1 MFSAIRDIK
10 IAAKLTTTMVL
21 LAFAS
26 TAIASLVSFTTSS
39 ESLLAA
45 ASEKLAA
52 LEATKKDDLERYL
65 ESIRQDLRTMSSN
78 PTALTALEAFSEAWR
93 QLPAPTA
100 YLQKAYIDDNP
111 HPTGQK
117 ENLDDAEDG
126 SRYSA
131 VHAEYHPWL
140 RTFLRERGY
149 YDIFLFDTDGNLVY
163 TVFKELDY
171 ATNVNTGKWR
181 ETDLGNAFR
190 AARDAAKRDSHQFF
204 DFKPYAPSHG
214 AAASFISSSI
224 LDADGRL
231 RGVLVFQMPID
242 RLNKVMQTAAG
253 MGESGET
260 YIVGGDRLM
269 RSDSRFA
276 QESTIL
282 KVEVDTETVRRALD
296 GESGVMVTPDYRG
309 IPVLSAY
316 GALEFLGTTWAIMA
330 EIDEAEVLAP
340 VNHLLIYLVAVATAI
355 VVVIGCIGAWFARS
369 MTRPINAVTDAMT
382 RLAEGDT
389 QFDVPPAER
398 ADEIG
403 AMTTALISLQET
415 SVRAVRSQSALGAA
429 SANFMI
435 ADADYNIVYM
445 NKAAQ
450 ELFESREAELR
461 QDLPNLDARN
471 LIGSNIDDFHKNPTH
486 QRGILAGLSNPHV
499 SRLKIGGVTFD
510 LVVTPA
516 FNDKGERIA
525 TSVQWTD
532 ITDKLAAEEEMARA
546 KSTLDAA
553 SANFMI
559 ADADYNIVYVNKALV
574 ELFRGRE
581 GDIRRELP
589 AFDLNNLIGTNID
602 VFHKNPSHQRNL
614 LNGLRAPHNGR
625 VEVAGLTFD
634 LIVTPVFGPNG
645 ERVGTS
651 VQWTDVTAQLAVED
665 EVADLV
671 QAAGAGDFSRR
682 LAEDGKQ
689 GFMLELA
696 KGMNELVGT
705 VDRGLN
711 ETVSV
716 MSAMAQG
723 DLTRRIEGDYRGTF
737 LKLKDDSNQM
747 AEKIGGIAK
756 RIVGATGTVS
766 DATSEIA
773 SGAGD
778 LSSRTE
784 QQASSLEET
793 AASMEELSATVR
805 QNADNAQQANQLAV
819 AARDAA
825 SNGGQV
831 VASAVDAM
839 SKIESSSKQIT
850 EIMGMIDEIAFQTN
864 LLALNA
870 AVEAARAG
878 EAGKGFAVVATE
890 VRALAQRS
898 GKASK
903 EIKELISNSD
913 SQVRDGVGLVQKAG
927 ASLEEI
933 VTSVKKVADIISDI
947 AAASKE
953 QASGIDEVGTAV
965 SNMDEMTQQNAAL
978 VEETTA
984 ALHSMTGQID
994 DLKTLVRFF
1003 KTGEKEEELEPDTAP
1018 DPGSDGNPVHQQQQ
1032 TLAKNVAAVGG
1043 GGGAAAAAVAEQAD
1057 DEWEEF

>member
-1 MFSAIRDIK
+1 MFFEIMGVFIMKFLSRRLAWKLILPTPIALLILVISAGLLIPRIIASNATDAAALSATETVNQFKTIRGYYTKNVIVKAKKSGALKPSINHAADPNAIPLPATFIHDLSRLLRERDTTINLYSAYPFPNRTDRRLDDFQQQAWEYLNSNPDTTFVRRETVDGK
-10 IAAKLTTTMVL
+10 ETVRVAIADRMQLQGCVDCHNSHPDTPKADWRLGDVRGIL
-21 LAFAS
+21 EVS
-26 TAIASLVSFTTSS
+26 TAIDGQ
-39 ESLLAA
+39 LAA
-45 ASEKLAA
+45 
-52 LEATKKDDLERYL
+52 
-65 ESIRQDLRTMSSN
+65 
-78 PTALTALEAFSEAWR
+78 
-93 QLPAPTA
+93 
-100 YLQKAYIDDNP
+100 
-111 HPTGQK
+111 GQ
-117 ENLDDAEDG
+117 
-126 SRYSA
+126 
-131 VHAEYHPWL
+131 
-140 RTFLRERGY
+140 
-149 YDIFLFDTDGNLVY
+149 
-163 TVFKELDY
+163 EL
-171 ATNVNTGKWR
+171 TNVIMI
-181 ETDLGNAFR
+181 A
-190 AARDAAKRDSHQFF
+190 
-204 DFKPYAPSHG
+204 
-214 AAASFISSSI
+214 I
-224 LDADGRL
+224 L
-231 RGVLVFQMPID
+231 F
-242 RLNKVMQTAAG
+242 AG
-253 MGESGET
+253 
-260 YIVGGDRLM
+260 IV
-269 RSDSRFA
+269 
-276 QESTIL
+276 
-282 KVEVDTETVRRALD
+282 
-296 GESGVMVTPDYRG
+296 
-309 IPVLSAY
+309 
-316 GALEFLGTTWAIMA
+316 
-330 EIDEAEVLAP
+330 
-340 VNHLLIYLVAVATAI
+340 LVAVSSAA
-355 VVVIGCIGAWFARS
+355 
-369 MTRPINAVTDAMT
+369 T
-382 RLAEGDT
+382 RLVT
-389 QFDVPPAER
+389 QPLSRMASYVQDVKAGVSSLHLPAADR

-403 AMTTALISLQET
+403 GLARALVEIQET
-415 SVRAVRSQSALGAA
+415 GAVAARAQSALDNA

-435 ADADYNIVYM
+435 ADADFNIVYV
-445 NKAAQ
+445 NQSAQ
-450 ELFESREAELR
+450 ELFEAREAEMR

-471 LIGSNIDDFHKNPTH
+471 LIGANIDMFHENPAH
-486 QRGILAGLSNPHV
+486 QRGILDGLRQPHE
-499 SRLKIGGVTFD
+499 SRLTIGGVVFD
-510 LVVTPA
+510 LIVTPA

-532 ITDKLAAEEEMARA
+532 ITEKLATEEEMARA
-546 KSTLDAA
+546 KATIDGTST
-553 SANFMI
+553 NFMI
-559 ADADYNIVYVNKALV
+559 ADADYNIVYINKALV

-581 GDIRRELP
+581 GEIRQELP
-589 AFDLNNLIGTNID
+589 AFDLNNLVGTDID

-614 LNGLRAPHNGR
+614 LDGLTAPHYGR
-625 VEVAGLTFD
+625 ITVADLTFD
-634 LIVTPVFGPNG
+634 LTVTPVFGPGG

-651 VQWTDVTAQLAVED
+651 VEWSDVTAQLAVEH
-665 EVADLV
+665 EIAELV
-671 QAAGAGDFSRR
+671 QAAGAGDFSTR
-682 LAEDGKQ
+682 LEEAGKQ

-825 SNGGQV
+825 SNGGEV

-903 EIKELISNSD
+903 EIKELIGNSD

-927 ASLEEI
+927 TSLEEI

-1003 KTGEKEEELEPDTAP
+1003 KTGKEEDELDLDAASAP
-1018 DPGSDGNPVHQQQQ
+1018 TLPTPDGNPVHQQQK
-1032 TLAKNVAAVGG
+1032 TLETKVAAVGG
-1043 GGGAAAAAVAEQAD
+1043 SAAPAATVIEPAD
-1057 DEWEEF
+1057 GDWQEY